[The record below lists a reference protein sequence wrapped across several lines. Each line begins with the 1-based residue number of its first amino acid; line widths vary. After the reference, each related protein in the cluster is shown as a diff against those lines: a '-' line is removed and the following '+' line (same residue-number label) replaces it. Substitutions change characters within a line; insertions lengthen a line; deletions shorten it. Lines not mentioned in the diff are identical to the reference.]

1 MNLKKSLTKVLNYAL
16 ISALILG
23 SAVFGNPGSVLAAGG
38 GGGGQPA
45 AATVQT
51 LDHLLFVTP
60 GDSNLI
66 TGEVSSINLQLFD
79 GTGEPFSGQ
88 VSASLTDAQGVV
100 TDYPISGSNGWY
112 SVTGVTPAHPGTY
125 QLTITQ
131 LFNQYGKRYQAEGT
145 VNVIDATATV
155 LSGSLAVDDNTQVTA
170 KLTGFDGAPLTN
182 RAVTIDGS
190 GVGSPSQTVTTLT
203 DGTFSFSMTP
213 SQTGTVNFIHG
224 GVIVGSITVGAENA
238 KVTTSGVL
246 VLNEPSLITATLVDG
261 KGNPLNNRTVQLD
274 ESALG
279 LGNQTFTTLSDGTF
293 HFNLTPTQMGTINFI
308 YSGAVV
314 GSIQVQPDFTMQPRL
329 GGQSG
334 NNAALSVEVAKEG
347 WSAAD
352 SVILT
357 RDDVLSD
364 AMTAVPLSKKL
375 DAPILMTGTSAL
387 DSGVLAE
394 IKSLGATH
402 IYIIG
407 GTGAV
412 SAGIQNEL
420 TGLGYT
426 VERLGGTDRYAT
438 AAEIAARVG
447 SRGTVYLAYGY
458 GEPDAL
464 AADAFAAEQGNPILL
479 TESGDLPASTQ
490 AELESLKPS
499 SVILLG
505 GTGVID
511 SSLQS
516 FLSGRYAVERWGGVD
531 RYGTEQEI
539 FQNILDSQ
547 QVAQQYPLYISS
559 ALVSRADVAGGE
571 PYGDALLAA
580 ALAAKEGGFVVTL
593 PPDTLPS
600 AISTFFLYN
609 KAYIPS
615 AQVVGSTSAVSAGLE
630 AQFESLLMH

>member
-1 MNLKKSLTKVLNYAL
+1 MNLRKSLTKLLGLML
-16 ISALILG
+16 ISALT
-23 SAVFGNPGSVLAAGG
+23 VFGNPGLVLAAGG
-38 GGGGQPA
+38 GGA
-45 AATVQT
+45 AQSSGTSIQT

-66 TGEVSSINLQLFD
+66 TGEVSTINLQLFD

-100 TDYPISGSNGWY
+100 TNYQISGSNGWY
-112 SVTGVTPAHPGTY
+112 SVTGVNPTHPGSY

-145 VNVIDATATV
+145 VNVVNATATV
-155 LSGSLAVDDNTQVTA
+155 LSGSLAVDDNSQVTA
-170 KLTGFDGAPLTN
+170 KLTGFDGAPLAN
-182 RAVTIDGS
+182 RSVTIDGS

-203 DGTFSFSMTP
+203 DGTFNFSMTP
-213 SQTGTVNFIHG
+213 AQTGTVNFVHG

-246 VLNEPSLITATLVDG
+246 VLNEPNLVTATLVDG

-279 LGNQTFTTLSDGTF
+279 LPNQTFTTLTDGTF
-293 HFNLTPTQMGTINFI
+293 HFNLTPTQMGTIHFI
-308 YSGAVV
+308 YSGVVV
-314 GSIQVQPDFTMQPRL
+314 GSIKVQPAFTMQPRL
-329 GGQSG
+329 GGQTE

-347 WSAAD
+347 WTAAD

-375 DAPILMTGTSAL
+375 DAPILMTGPSAL

-394 IKSLGATH
+394 IKSLGPTH
-402 IYIIG
+402 VYIIG

-426 VERLGGTDRYAT
+426 VERLGGADRYAT

-447 SRGTVYLAYGY
+447 SQGTVYLAYGY

-464 AADAFAAEQGNPILL
+464 AADAFAAEEGNPILL
-479 TESGDLPASTQ
+479 TQSGSLPASTQ
-490 AELESLKPS
+490 AELTSLNPS
-499 SVILLG
+499 SVVLLG
-505 GTGVID
+505 GTGVIN

-516 FLSGRYAVERWGGVD
+516 FLSGRYSVERWGGVD

-539 FQNILDSQ
+539 FQKIMDSQ
-547 QVAQQYPLYISS
+547 QVERQYPLYISS
-559 ALVSRADVAGGE
+559 ALVRRGDLASGE

-580 ALAAKEGGFVVTL
+580 ALAAKNGGFVVTL
-593 PPDTLPS
+593 PPNTLPS
-600 AISTFFLYN
+600 TISTFFLYN

-615 AQVVGSTSAVSAGLE
+615 AEVVGNTSAISTGLE
-630 AQFESLLMH
+630 AQLDSLLTH